1 MSWGTPGAAR
11 GWEKQDAS
19 SPGTIRGNMAPL
31 APWSQIPSTQK
42 RREWT
47 FLLLYPTLS
56 VVLGYSRHRKLYP
69 LICFTLRSDFV
80 VKARWVI
87 DYSCLLLLL
96 VTKSCL
102 TLCTPWT
109 VACEAPLFMGFPRQE
124 YWSGLPFPTTGD
136 LPHPGIKPEF
146 DQFQLILITLHWQA
160 NSLPLSHQRSPG
172 YSYSSSGFLDLV
184 YVLRIISIPLWE

>member
-1 MSWGTPGAAR
+1 M
-11 GWEKQDAS
+11 
-19 SPGTIRGNMAPL
+19 
-31 APWSQIPSTQK
+31 
-42 RREWT
+42 
-47 FLLLYPTLS
+47 
-56 VVLGYSRHRKLYP
+56 VLGYSRHRKLYP